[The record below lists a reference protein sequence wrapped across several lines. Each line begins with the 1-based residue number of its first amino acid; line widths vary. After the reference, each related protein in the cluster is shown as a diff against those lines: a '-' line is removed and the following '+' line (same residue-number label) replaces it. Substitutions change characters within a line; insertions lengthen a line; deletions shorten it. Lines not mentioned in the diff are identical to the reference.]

1 MANGYSTGMSR
12 TPIDFSTGARAF
24 MQSAIESRINE
35 IKSSREEISKNQE
48 NILKAM
54 SVKALPELA
63 RAQRDRYQG
72 EIEKYRQDVI
82 NKFKESGGKLT
93 LQQQKEIQDGFV
105 DLNERMMSEVNEL
118 KQFDSFKKIALDPN
132 FQYAYDPN
140 KYEQIMGE
148 TYKNLME
155 GKGLGDLTAKV
166 ASAMKAPSTGDY
178 LSNRYGQDIK
188 SLDLESLGDFE
199 GNIFTQ
205 TELSGLSVKG
215 KESYAKAQR
224 LRDTMLQD
232 PYFRNKPNAKQEVED
247 FISQMRSETRPY
259 KQTTG
264 SGGSGDRNKNAIDF
278 THNKTEI
285 EGEEFE
291 LVDVPTSIPQSERIK
306 TITSGRNITTKKP
319 LDGAVKAELVGV
331 NWKKK
336 TGVFRGIGGK
346 ATKGGEIAYI
356 RQGETPRGTS
366 NDWKGVFTEKDFNKS
381 DFSST
386 LASEYKGGRPVEEV
400 KVDKPVKNSDGSIT
414 VSGTVKFDKPKW
426 FTGSG
431 EEKVSITYEPFTDPK
446 SEAYYEA
453 PIKKTDVANW
463 YGKTLIDGKDPD
475 YYFSGESETKTDAKK
490 GQLSVSAYNKAK
502 GKNYTRKQ
510 IEDAFGEQYEIVD

>member
-1 MANGYSTGMSR
+1 MANGLMYPTGVSAA
-12 TPIDFSTGARAF
+12 PIDVSSGAKAF

-35 IKSSREEISKNQE
+35 IKSSKAEISKNQE

-54 SVKALPELA
+54 SVRALPELA

-72 EIEKYRQDVI
+72 EIEKYRQGVI
-82 NKFKESGGKLT
+82 DKFKESGGKLT

-105 DLNERMMSEVNEL
+105 DLNERMASEVNEL

-148 TYKNLME
+148 TYNNLMQ
-155 GKGLGDLTAKV
+155 GKGIGDLTAKV
-166 ASAMKAPSTGDY
+166 AGAMKAPSTGDY

-188 SLDLESLGDFE
+188 SLDLESLGDFD

-215 KESYAKAQR
+215 QESLAKAQR
-224 LRDTMLQD
+224 LRDTMLRD

-247 FISQMRSETRPY
+247 FISQMRSETKPY
-259 KQTTG
+259 RQTTG
-264 SGGSGDRNKNAIDF
+264 SSGGRNKNAVDF
-278 THNKTEI
+278 TPSKTTI
-285 EGEEFE
+285 EGRDYNI
-291 LVDVPTSIPQSERIK
+291 VDVPRSVSQVPIIK
-306 TITSGRNITTKKP
+306 TITSGTNITTGKP
-319 LDGAVKAELVGV
+319 LSGAVEAELVGV
-331 NWKKK
+331 DWDKKV
-336 TGVFRGIGGK
+336 GIFRGKGGK
-346 ATKGGEIAYI
+346 ATKGGEVAYI
-356 RQGETPRGTS
+356 RQGTTPKGKS
-366 NDWKGVFTEKDFNKS
+366 GDWTGAYTEKDL
-381 DFSST
+381 DRADLSSQ
-386 LASEYKGGRPVEEV
+386 LALEYKGGRKVEEV

-431 EEKVSITYEPFTDPK
+431 EEKVSLTFEPFDDPA
-446 SEAYYEA
+446 SAATYEA

-463 YGKTLIDGKDPD
+463 YGKATINGKDPD
-475 YYFSGESETKTDAKK
+475 YYFSGEDKVSAKETKSLTAAQEA
-490 GQLSVSAYNKAK
+490 QLKIAM
-502 GKNYTRKQ
+502 KNNPDWTREEL
-510 IEDAFGEQYEIVD
+510 IEELFK

>member
-1 MANGYSTGMSR
+1 MANGLMYPTGVSAA
-12 TPIDFSTGARAF
+12 PIDVSSGAKAF

-72 EIEKYRQDVI
+72 EIESYRQGVI
-82 NKFKESGGKLT
+82 DKFKESGGKLT

-105 DLNERMMSEVNEL
+105 DLNERMASEVNEL

-148 TYKNLME
+148 TYNNLMQ
-155 GKGLGDLTAKV
+155 GKGIGDLTAKV
-166 ASAMKAPSTGDY
+166 AGAMKAPSTGDY

-188 SLDLESLGDFE
+188 SLDLESLGDFD

-215 KESYAKAQR
+215 QESLAKAQR
-224 LRDTMLQD
+224 LRDTMLRD

-247 FISQMRSETRPY
+247 FISQMRSETKPFR
-259 KQTTG
+259 QTTG
-264 SGGSGDRNKNAIDF
+264 SGSGGRNKNAIDF

-346 ATKGGEIAYI
+346 ATKGGEVAYI
-356 RQGETPRGTS
+356 EKGTTPQGEAG
-366 NDWKGVFTEKDFNKS
+366 DWKAFTEKDINKNTFGE
-381 DFSST
+381 DY
-386 LASEYKGGRPVEEV
+386 LKGKYAGGRPIEEV
-400 KVDKPVKNSDGSIT
+400 KNITKTKNEDGSIT
-414 VSGTVKFDKPKW
+414 VKGTIVYDKKGLW
-426 FTGSG
+426 KGSG
-431 EEKVSITYEPFTDPK
+431 EEEVSITYEPFTDPK

-463 YGKTLIDGKDPD
+463 YGKATIDSKDPD
-475 YYFSGESETKTDAKK
+475 YYFSGQQTETTTQFRGLPK
-490 GQLSVSAYNKAK
+490 G
-502 GKNYTRKQ
+502 GK
-510 IEDAFGEQYEIVD
+510 F